1 MSAQHR
7 MNDSPTTSARAPSLF
22 ARLRRVWP
30 YFSHDKASWV
40 VLIFC
45 TLLVAA
51 CEPVLPALMKVLLD
65 HGFATDSFN
74 PWLVPLALIL
84 LFGLR
89 GLAGYIAD
97 LTLVKITSNG
107 VFHLRSDL
115 FKHMLDARLTLFNDR
130 SASALTNT
138 IVYEITS
145 GTQQLIPTLMSAS
158 RDVLTLVALLSYL
171 FYVNWQLTLIV
182 GLLFPAIAWVVRTVS
197 RRLYKLTRASLGATE
212 ELAYVVEE
220 NVLAHRDVRL
230 HGAQAS
236 QKQRFEKL
244 GRSLLRLQFKSRVAS
259 SAMTPLTQMLAA
271 IALSVV
277 ISIALMQ
284 SAHGEATIG
293 SFVSFITAMLML
305 LTPMKHLSGVANSL
319 TNGLAALERAIRLV
333 DDTPLET
340 GGQYVPPPPDHRARG
355 DIRFE
360 QVSITYPDAQRPAL
374 DRLDLSIAPG
384 ETVALVGASGSG
396 KTTMVNL
403 LPRFIESKQGRILL
417 DNTPLPDWNLQALRA
432 QYAFVSQHV
441 VLLNDSIAANVALG
455 EPKPDEAR
463 VRRSLQ
469 AANLDAFIDNLPQ
482 GIHTLVGHNAT
493 QLSGG
498 QRQRLAIA
506 RAIYKDAPILI
517 LDEATSALDTE
528 SERAVQEALERLMR
542 NRTTLV
548 IAHRLSTVQ
557 HADRIIVMEAGRI
570 VESGKHA
577 DLLARDGQYARLYK
591 LGLHESP

>member
-1 MSAQHR
+1 
-7 MNDSPTTSARAPSLF
+7 MNDASPVPSAPQASPGLF
-22 ARLRRVWP
+22 SRLRRVLP
-30 YFSHDKASWV
+30 YFSHDKGAWA
-40 VLIFC
+40 VLILC

-65 HGFATDSFN
+65 HGFATDAFN

-115 FKHMLDARLTLFNDR
+115 FKHMLDARLTLFSDR
-130 SASALTNT
+130 SGSALTNT

-145 GTQQLIPTLMSAS
+145 GTRQLIPTLMSAS

-236 QKQRFEKL
+236 QRQRFEKL
-244 GRSLLRLQFKSRVAS
+244 GRALLRLQFKSRVAS

-271 IALSVV
+271 IALSLV

-284 SAHGEATIG
+284 SARGEATIG

-333 DDTPLET
+333 DDTPLES
-340 GGQYVPPPPDHRARG
+340 GGDYRPPSPEHRARG
-355 DIRFE
+355 EIRFE
-360 QVSITYPDAQRPAL
+360 QVSLTYADAQRPAI
-374 DRLDLSIAPG
+374 DGLDLAIAPG

-396 KTTMVNL
+396 KTSLVNL
-403 LPRFIESKQGRILL
+403 LPRFIEAQQGRILL
-417 DNTPLPDWNLQALRA
+417 DGIPLPDWNLQALRA

-441 VLLNDSIAANVALG
+441 VLINDSIAANVALG
-455 EPKPDEAR
+455 EAKPDEER
-463 VRRSLQ
+463 VHQSLQ
-469 AANLDAFIDNLPQ
+469 AANLGSFIANLPE
-482 GIHTLVGHNAT
+482 GIHTVVGHNAT

-506 RAIYKDAPILI
+506 RAIYKNAPILI

-570 VESGKHA
+570 VEMGKHA
-577 DLLARDGQYARLYK
+577 DLIERNGQYARLYK
-591 LGLHESP
+591 LGLHETP

>member
-1 MSAQHR
+1 
-7 MNDSPTTSARAPSLF
+7 
-22 ARLRRVWP
+22 
-30 YFSHDKASWV
+30 
-40 VLIFC
+40 
-45 TLLVAA
+45 
-51 CEPVLPALMKVLLD
+51 MKVLLD
-65 HGFATDSFN
+65 HGFAVDAFN
-74 PWLVPLALIL
+74 PWLVPLVLIL
-84 LFGLR
+84 LFGVR
-89 GLAGYIAD
+89 GMAGYIAD

-107 VFHLRSDL
+107 VFHLRNDL

-138 IVYEITS
+138 IVYEISS
-145 GTQQLIPTLMSAS
+145 GTRQLIPTLMSAS

-171 FYVNWQLTLIV
+171 LYVNWQLTLIV

-236 QKQRFEKL
+236 QQQRFEKL
-244 GRSLLRLQFKSRVAS
+244 GRALLRLQFKSRVAS

-271 IALSVV
+271 IALSLV

-284 SAHGEATIG
+284 SARGEATIG

-340 GGQYVPPPPDHRARG
+340 GGEHRPPGPEHRARG
-355 DIRFE
+355 EIRFE
-360 QVSITYPDAQRPAL
+360 QVSVTYPDAQRPAV
-374 DRLDLSIAPG
+374 DNLDLSIAPG
-384 ETVALVGASGSG
+384 ETVALVGTSGSG
-396 KTTMVNL
+396 KTTLVNL
-403 LPRFIESKQGRILL
+403 LPRFIEAKQGQILL
-417 DNTPLPDWNLQALRA
+417 DGTPLPDWNLQALRA

-441 VLLNDSIAANVALG
+441 VLLNNSVAVNVALG
-455 EPKPDEAR
+455 ETKPDEER
-463 VRRSLQ
+463 VRQSLQ
-469 AANLDAFIDNLPQ
+469 AANLGTFIEGLPE

-506 RAIYKDAPILI
+506 RAIYKNAPILI

-570 VESGKHA
+570 VETGKHT
-577 DLLARDGQYARLYK
+577 DLIERDGQYARLYK
-591 LGLHESP
+591 LGLHESA

>member
-1 MSAQHR
+1 
-7 MNDSPTTSARAPSLF
+7 
-22 ARLRRVWP
+22 
-30 YFSHDKASWV
+30 
-40 VLIFC
+40 
-45 TLLVAA
+45 
-51 CEPVLPALMKVLLD
+51 
-65 HGFATDSFN
+65 
-74 PWLVPLALIL
+74 
-84 LFGLR
+84 
-89 GLAGYIAD
+89 
-97 LTLVKITSNG
+97 
-107 VFHLRSDL
+107 
-115 FKHMLDARLTLFNDR
+115 
-130 SASALTNT
+130 
-138 IVYEITS
+138 
-145 GTQQLIPTLMSAS
+145 
-158 RDVLTLVALLSYL
+158 
-171 FYVNWQLTLIV
+171 
-182 GLLFPAIAWVVRTVS
+182 VRTVS

-236 QKQRFEKL
+236 QQQRFEKL
-244 GRSLLRLQFKSRVAS
+244 GRALLRLQFKSRVAS

-271 IALSVV
+271 IALSLV

-284 SAHGEATIG
+284 SARGEATIG

-340 GGQYVPPPPDHRARG
+340 GGQHRPPGPEHRARG
-355 DIRFE
+355 EIRFE
-360 QVSITYPDAQRPAL
+360 QVSVTYPDAARPAI
-374 DRLDLSIAPG
+374 DSLDLSIAPG

-396 KTTMVNL
+396 KTTLVNL
-403 LPRFIESKQGRILL
+403 LPRFIESTQGRILL
-417 DNTPLPDWNLQALRA
+417 DGTPLPDWNLQALRA

-441 VLLNDSIAANVALG
+441 VLLNDSVAANVALG
-455 EPKPDEAR
+455 EAKPDEER
-463 VRRSLQ
+463 VRQSLQ
-469 AANLDAFIDNLPQ
+469 AANLGTFIEGLPE

-506 RAIYKDAPILI
+506 RAIYKNAPILI

-570 VESGKHA
+570 VETGKHT
-577 DLLARDGQYARLYK
+577 DLIERDGQYARLYK
-591 LGLHESP
+591 LGLHESA